1 MTECEHL
8 QIEDIVEG
16 SGTEV
21 KKGGALIT
29 AHYRGFLEDGTE
41 FDSSYHRRQPFQT
54 VLSRK
59 KVIAAWVEGL
69 KGMKEGGT
77 RKLTVPAE
85 LGYGERGFG
94 DKIPPNAN
102 LVFEIELLEVLNRE

>member
-1 MTECEHL
+1 MSNFEQL
-8 QIEDIVEG
+8 VIVDLVVG
-16 SGTEV
+16 SGTAV

-41 FDSSYHRRQPFQT
+41 FDSSYAREVPFQT
-54 VLSRK
+54 VLSHK

-69 KGMKEGGT
+69 KGMRVGGS
-77 RKLTVPAE
+77 RRLVVPSA

-94 DKIPPNAN
+94 EKIAPNAN
-102 LVFEIELLEVLNRE
+102 LIFEIELLDVLNRE

>member
-1 MTECEHL
+1 MAASEQL
-8 QIEDIVEG
+8 IIEDIVEG
-16 SGTEV
+16 TGTEV

-41 FDSSYHRRQPFQT
+41 FDSSYDKGQPFQT

-69 KGMKEGGT
+69 KGMKVGGK
-77 RKLTVPAE
+77 RKLYVPAE
-85 LGYGERGFG
+85 MGYGERGFG
-94 DKIPPNAN
+94 DRIPPNAN
-102 LVFEIELLEVLNRE
+102 LVFEIELLEALNRD

>member
-16 SGTEV
+16 SGTKV

-29 AHYRGFLEDGTE
+29 AHYRGFLENGTE
-41 FDSSYHRRQPFQT
+41 FDSSYDRGQPFQT